1 MVGILFDVLLLSAR
15 AFTSAS
21 TDAVPGICITSLL
34 LPREVKAVG
43 AAVVVAVRP
52 RSELMPVSS
61 LPMSISEITS
71 STRQPASFISS
82 SPMVTSFVAVSTR
95 SWNSLASVWFTSSV
109 MSTDPIG
116 LDITNAKFPSLTT
129 SSEVLS
135 WTEDGHRSP
144 THRPSTWVS
153 ATTTSSPLP
162 LSLGESPLE
171 EASRLAPMS
180 LIISSSFPSSSCKR
194 YIGISW
200 GTLWRS
206 TAVGGRW

>member
-1 MVGILFDVLLLSAR
+1 MVGILFDVLLLSTR

-43 AAVVVAVRP
+43 AAVGVAVRP

-82 SPMVTSFVAVSTR
+82 PMITSFVAVSTR

-129 SSEVLS
+129 SSEVLP

-144 THRPSTWVS
+144 ARRLSTWVS
-153 ATTTSSPLP
+153 ATTISSPLP

-171 EASRLAPMS
+171 DASRLAPMS